1 MLLHAGF
8 QVVALDDPGDTAE
21 VFVSIHMGCGP
32 SILVHGEKGF
42 YIAVAAVRQG
52 CHEHIGR
59 DDLTSVRV
67 NNGGNVASPVHLHDL
82 AELMIQVHGGVGLCQ
97 IVGVILIELGGLVR
111 KLARRAAL
119 VAVFQLQQVQSNTA
133 ALEFLV
139 DRGVVRHLVD
149 GL

>member
-1 MLLHAGF
+1 
-8 QVVALDDPGDTAE
+8 
-21 VFVSIHMGCGP
+21 
-32 SILVHGEKGF
+32 
-42 YIAVAAVRQG
+42 
-52 CHEHIGR
+52 
-59 DDLTSVRV
+59 
-67 NNGGNVASPVHLHDL
+67 
-82 AELMIQVHGGVGLCQ
+82 MIQVHGGVGLCQ

-139 DRGVVRHLVD
+139 DIGVVRHLVD